1 MYSVESVD
9 QEEDEVVVVV
19 GVILRFLIYVK
30 NCVGNSARSAST
42 TETSPSVNNNHN
54 HNDQR
59 PKRCLTNQETQDSH
73 CMSRNATNWMISRD
87 AMRPLELSNFS
98 PLSPSSTYTTTNT

>member
-9 QEEDEVVVVV
+9 QVEDGVVVV

-42 TETSPSVNNNHN
+42 TETSPY
-54 HNDQR
+54 
-59 PKRCLTNQETQDSH
+59 
-73 CMSRNATNWMISRD
+73 CMSRNATNWTISRD
-87 AMRPLELSNFS
+87 AIRPLELSNFS
-98 PLSPSSTYTTTNT
+98 PLSPSSTSISL

>member
-42 TETSPSVNNNHN
+42 TETSPSVNNNN

-73 CMSRNATNWMISRD
+73 CMSRNATNWTISRD